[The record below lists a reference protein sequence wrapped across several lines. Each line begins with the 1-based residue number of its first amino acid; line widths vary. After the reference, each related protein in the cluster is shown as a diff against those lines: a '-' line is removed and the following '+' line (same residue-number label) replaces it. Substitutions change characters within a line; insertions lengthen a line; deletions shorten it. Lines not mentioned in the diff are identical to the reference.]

1 MKKIIINTIVI
12 LSLQLNLFASAGFAR
27 AMDIGSIAPSDLG
40 VIIGI
45 LFVLFVGILM
55 FVDYIKKG

>member
-1 MKKIIINTIVI
+1 M

-40 VIIGI
+40 IIIGI
-45 LFVLFVGILM
+45 LFALFVGILI
-55 FVDYIKKG
+55 FIDYIKNKFKS